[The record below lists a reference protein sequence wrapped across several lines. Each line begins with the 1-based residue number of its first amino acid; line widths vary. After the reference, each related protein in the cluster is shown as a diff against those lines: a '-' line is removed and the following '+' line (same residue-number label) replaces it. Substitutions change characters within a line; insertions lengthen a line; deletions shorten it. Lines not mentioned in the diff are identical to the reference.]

1 MSNDT
6 NQQSKILSFYS
17 FDNQDVSVLQTVQNM
32 SSETNEVVAFD
43 YLQECVNSFGSKD
56 LGINL
61 SLIPTNNS
69 NTGSQLNNVNSNYK
83 STNLNNIGSNFYKI
97 GYISLQNAVTYQNEL
112 KSKYII
118 TNHSMMENVMIKPIV
133 PFAKG
138 SIYIED
144 TKLIPTTNSNPIDT
158 MDVKSNNV
166 PIKIKRPFIFEKNIF
181 TQIKDKSHTLEIN
194 NKNSNDENN
203 DPETKFVTATN
214 QNKIKIGGLDILNKQ
229 VKTCSQCSMTFRYKR
244 HLDRHLEGHQKNNC
258 SHCNAK
264 FARRKHLEIHLFRS
278 HGERATK
285 YPHSC
290 DVCSRSFPKR
300 TLLNRHRA
308 KHNYENGKVCSDCG
322 EMLKVEEDDKEHK
335 ENHCAKKQFKCKR
348 CLQTFSIEQT
358 YLIHIQNHN
367 NHKCSKCDVTF
378 ASKKKAHEHYK
389 MEHSSKL
396 NHNKISNNGI
406 YFCADCRHTFIKKDD
421 YSRHLESTS
430 HLSKVNREIPLKDTF
445 SCPICSKKLISQRA
459 LDQHVRRIHK
469 GEKRFTCNIYGCTFQ
484 CARKSD
490 LDRHKQLHVE
500 QRNIVCEQCGKTFT
514 SVSILNDHVL
524 YVHNKERQFICEE
537 CGKAFKRN
545 SLLKRHKLSHQQYRP
560 FACMQCSTAFK
571 RSHHL
576 TRHMETC
583 HRITL
588 EKKKKVV
595 KLMKTEDGHLVP
607 IPEKPKKLKP
617 KKLKIKRGSNTVVT
631 SNERINTSENTDIIN
646 EHFDSSLELQPLSN
660 TDLCENPT
668 LSLELTNLLPITDST
683 PQVLSL
689 VDIKAEQI
697 VTVEVTSPKT
707 LTMNDL
713 IDQFETNC
721 TEILNLSSYQ
731 DLEFQHGILNTDQNF
746 YDHSNYSELSL
757 GAVEGTSFFVDSNI
771 NKVDTLPMDNY
782 LNQPFPLFLNL

>member
-1 MSNDT
+1 MSNDK
-6 NQQSKILSFYS
+6 NQSKILSLHS
-17 FDNQDVSVLQTVQNM
+17 FDKQDVSILQTVQNM
-32 SSETNEVVAFD
+32 SLETNEVVTFD
-43 YLQECVNSFGSKD
+43 YLQGCANSFGSKD
-56 LGINL
+56 SGINL
-61 SLIPTNNS
+61 SPIPTNNS
-69 NTGSQLNNVNSNYK
+69 NTELQLENVNNSYK
-83 STNLNNIGSNFYKI
+83 NTNLDNMDFNLYKI
-97 GYISLQNAVTYQNEL
+97 EYISVQNAVNCPNEL

-118 TNHSMMENVMIKPIV
+118 SNHLKMENVTKPIV
-133 PFAKG
+133 PFDEG
-138 SIYIED
+138 SIYID
-144 TKLIPTTNSNPIDT
+144 NTRLIPTIDT
-158 MDVKSNNV
+158 NMVNPVNAKGNNV
-166 PIKIKRPFIFEKNIF
+166 PIKIKKPFIIETNIF

-194 NKNSNDENN
+194 DKNSNNENN
-203 DPETKFVTATN
+203 DPETKFITATN
-214 QNKIKIGGLDILNKQ
+214 QNKIKINGIDVLNKQ
-229 VKTCSQCSMTFRYKR
+229 VKTCGQCSMTFRYKR

-308 KHNYENGKVCSDCG
+308 KHNYENGKVCSECG
-322 EMLKVEEDDKEHK
+322 EMLRAEDDDKEHK
-335 ENHCAKKQFKCKR
+335 ENHCTKKQFKCKR

-358 YLIHIQNHN
+358 YLIHIQNHD
-367 NHKCSKCDVTF
+367 NHKCTKCDVTF
-378 ASKKKAHEHYK
+378 ASKKKVHEHYK
-389 MEHSSKL
+389 MVHSSKM
-396 NHNKISNNGI
+396 NHSKLSNNGI
-406 YFCADCRHTFIKKDD
+406 YFCADCRHTFIKRDD

-430 HLSKVNREIPLKDTF
+430 HLSKIHSEALPRDTF
-445 SCPICSKKLISQRA
+445 TCPICSKKLISQRA

-469 GEKRFTCNIYGCTFQ
+469 GEKRFACNIYGCPFQ

-545 SLLKRHKLSHQQYRP
+545 SLLKRHKLSHQQFRP
-560 FACMQCSTAFK
+560 FVCMQCSTAFK

-583 HRITL
+583 HRITF

-595 KLMKTEDGHLVP
+595 KLMKTEDGLLVP
-607 IPEKPKKLKP
+607 VPEKPRKLKP
-617 KKLKIKRGSNTVVT
+617 KKHTIKGGFNAVIT
-631 SNERINTSENTDIIN
+631 SNEKVESSENTDIVN
-646 EHFDSSLELQPLSN
+646 EHFDSCLELQSLPNSD
-660 TDLCENPT
+660 DLCENST
-668 LSLELTNLLPITDST
+668 LPLELTNLLSSTDST
-683 PQVLSL
+683 PHVLSL
-689 VDIKAEQI
+689 VDINTEQI

-707 LTMNDL
+707 LIMNDL
-713 IDQFETNC
+713 VDQFDTNC

-731 DLEFQHGILNTDQNF
+731 DLEFQHGILNTDQHF

-771 NKVDTLPMDNY
+771 NKIDNLQMENY

>member
-1 MSNDT
+1 MSNDK
-6 NQQSKILSFYS
+6 NQESKILSLQS
-17 FDNQDVSVLQTVQNM
+17 FDSQDVSILQAVQNI
-32 SSETNEVVAFD
+32 SSETNEAFD
-43 YLQECVNSFGSKD
+43 YLQECVNNFGSKD
-56 LGINL
+56 SGINL
-61 SLIPTNNS
+61 LIPTNSS
-69 NTGSQLNNVNSNYK
+69 NTGSRLDVNNKYK
-83 STNLNNIGSNFYKI
+83 SANANNADFNFYKI
-97 GYISLQNAVTYQNEL
+97 GYISLQNESEN
-112 KSKYII
+112 KYIK
-118 TNHSMMENVMIKPIV
+118 MENATAKSIV
-133 PFAKG
+133 PFAG
-138 SIYIED
+138 GNIYDD
-144 TKLIPTTNSNPIDT
+144 TKVIQTTNNNTINS
-158 MDVKSNNV
+158 MDVKGNDVS
-166 PIKIKRPFIFEKNIF
+166 IKIKKPFIFETNIF
-181 TQIKDKSHTLEIN
+181 TRIKDKSHTSEIN
-194 NKNSNDENN
+194 DESNDL
-203 DPETKFVTATN
+203 ETKFVTAAN
-214 QNKIKIGGLDILNKQ
+214 RNKIKINGLDILHKQ
-229 VKTCSQCSMTFRYKR
+229 VKACSQCSMTFRYKR

-308 KHNYENGKVCSDCG
+308 KHSYENGKVCSDCG
-322 EMLKVEEDDKEHK
+322 EMLKAEEDDKVHK
-335 ENHCAKKQFKCKR
+335 ENHCTKMQFKCKR
-348 CLQTFSIEQT
+348 CSQTFSIEQT
-358 YLIHIQNHN
+358 YLIHIQNHD
-367 NHKCSKCDVTF
+367 NHKCPKCEVTF
-378 ASKKKAHEHYK
+378 ASKKKVHEHYK
-389 MEHSSKL
+389 MVHSSKL
-396 NHNKISNNGI
+396 NHGEISNSGV
-406 YFCADCRHTFIKKDD
+406 YFCADCRHSFVKKDD

-430 HLSKVNREIPLKDTF
+430 HLSKIKEAPPRGIFTCSV
-445 SCPICSKKLISQRA
+445 CSKKLISQRA

-469 GEKRFTCNIYGCTFQ
+469 GEKRFACNMYGCMFQ

-490 LDRHKQLHVE
+490 LGRHKQLHVE
-500 QRNIVCEQCGKTFT
+500 QRNVICEQCGKTFT

-588 EKKKKVV
+588 ERKKKVV

-617 KKLKIKRGSNTVVT
+617 KKLKIKGGSNVVIT
-631 SNERINTSENTDIIN
+631 SNEKAIFSESTDIIDEEFN
-646 EHFDSSLELQPLSN
+646 SNLELQSLSN
-660 TDLCENPT
+660 SEELCENPT
-668 LSLELTNLLPITDST
+668 LSLEPNLLATDSAS
-683 PQVLSL
+683 QVLSL
-689 VDIKAEQI
+689 VDINTEQI

-721 TEILNLSSYQ
+721 TEILNLSNYH
-731 DLEFQHGILNTDQNF
+731 DLEFQHGILNTDQHF
-746 YDHSNYSELSL
+746 YDHSSYSELSL
-757 GAVEGTSFFVDSNI
+757 GTVEGTSFFVDSNI
-771 NKVDTLPMDNY
+771 NKVDNLPMENY